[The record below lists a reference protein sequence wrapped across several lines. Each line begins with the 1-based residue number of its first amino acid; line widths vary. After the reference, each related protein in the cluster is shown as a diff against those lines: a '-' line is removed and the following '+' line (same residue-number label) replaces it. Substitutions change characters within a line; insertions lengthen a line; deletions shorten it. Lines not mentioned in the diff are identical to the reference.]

1 MGSTELSQ
9 LLRGGLGVVGGAGFL
24 FGLLAILAGEPVGGS
39 WLLIG
44 GAILLL
50 VALYEQ
56 TRYHAQSEP
65 APRSSAAPSSGLPWP
80 SASAAGAPQGADR
93 RRYERTEEVFDDP
106 TTGRRLRVWYDP
118 ETGERRY
125 VPEP

>member
-1 MGSTELSQ
+1 MGSTGLSQ
-9 LLRGGLGVVGGAGFL
+9 LLRAGLGAMGAAGFL
-24 FGLLAILAGEPVGGS
+24 FGLLAILAGEPVGGA

-56 TRYHAQSEP
+56 ARYHAQPEP
-65 APRSSAAPSSGLPWP
+65 AARSDAAPVAGLPWP
-80 SASAAGAPQGADR
+80 SAPAAGAPQDLDR
-93 RRYERTEEVFDDP
+93 HRYERTDEVFDDP
-106 TTGRRLRVWYDP
+106 TTGRRLRVWFDP

-125 VPEP
+125 VPER